1 MSGRWSRISAI
12 SPVSRID
19 VLVSDDPWAEFDV
32 PAVRPAPIK
41 IVVRRMD
48 LRALYAPSPEEVA
61 SWPLLPDGGVV
72 TEIGKRP

>member
-1 MSGRWSRISAI
+1 MGGRWSRVSAI

-19 VLVSDDPWAEFDV
+19 VFVGDDPWAEFNA
-32 PAVRPAPIK
+32 PAEHGAPVRV
-41 IVVRRMD
+41 VVRRVD

-72 TEIGKRP
+72 TEIRKRS